1 VKNFKDEQE
10 RIREEL
16 EPLLSIAEVR
26 NILGVSKPVV
36 LRLIES
42 GDIESFDVY
51 GKYVT
56 TNRLGNHNVGVRIL
70 PSSVQSYLERSRI
83 S

>member
-1 VKNFKDEQE
+1 MQNFREEQE

-56 TNRLGNHNVGVRIL
+56 TNQLMNHNLGIRIL
-70 PSSVQSYLERSRI
+70 PSSVQSYLERMRVS
-83 S
+83 